1 MFLIITVTWINHRLS
16 CPLLTKC
23 CTDKWNSLFLSRP
36 LAFFIRLNWLYILE
50 WMFSFQIPTNIRST
64 ELMTSTDTQSV
75 IKRSI
80 KPKTQYSPSE
90 PSAIAL
96 YHLINNDDTRTMV
109 IVANSSVK
117 KITNG
122 GAVVLN
128 DNRTAKLIMSGENFR
143 VRQNDEHCLT
153 ESCCFCHLG
162 PKAKCLER
170 WNRQKRSS
178 QCE

>member
-1 MFLIITVTWINHRLS
+1 MKCIIPFFVSFPSSSDWTDYTFLNE
-16 CPLLTKC
+16 C
-23 CTDKWNSLFLSRP
+23 SLFRSP
-36 LAFFIRLNWLYILE
+36 SAFV
-50 WMFSFQIPTNIRST
+50 Q
-64 ELMTSTDTQSV
+64 LMASTDTQST

-90 PSAIAL
+90 PSIIAL
-96 YHLINNDDTRTMV
+96 YHLINNDDTRTMM

-117 KITNG
+117 KITND

-128 DNRTAKLIMSGENFR
+128 DNRTAKLIMSGENLR
-143 VRQNDEHCLT
+143 VRQNDEHGLT
-153 ESCCFCHLG
+153 ESCCLCHLG

-170 WNRQKRSS
+170 WNRQKGLS